1 MPKVPVDVGP
11 RQYRQLMP
19 RVRISAARFS
29 SLLANRNMTPDM
41 VVQRV
46 TTVVRPDDL
55 AATDQDVDFDDLLAL
70 AKVFSHPW
78 SSLLIDEPEV
88 LRRGSDNRT
97 FANQNVGL
105 SPQLITE
112 LQLADLMLQSAAE
125 LFPGGGYE
133 IPKVPKGGWPE
144 ERLASEIRSFLGV
157 SVDDQ
162 MGAKD
167 GYAAVRLWIAALNRR
182 NVYVSQRSLKDPTVR
197 AFSKVDA
204 DQAVIV
210 VSTKDESHPRI
221 FSMLHEY
228 CHVVLHSTGVC
239 DLLDHSDVERYCNKV
254 AAGVLLPP
262 ALLSRLWT
270 PGAFSGP
277 DEMADKALQTISGRA
292 HVSQQALL
300 IALRDRGTIS
310 QDLYDSMEA
319 RRAARRGGGG
329 KKQKGS
335 PTYYTVEINKVG
347 RLYAHRV
354 VDALSEGVIDRQDAS
369 VLLGVGEQN
378 IAKYRNALAEGTGAD
393 G

>member
-1 MPKVPVDVGP
+1 MAK
-11 RQYRQLMP
+11 
-19 RVRISAARFS
+19 VRISAVRFA
-29 SLLANRNMTPDM
+29 SLLANRNMTPGM
-41 VVQRV
+41 LVQRV
-46 TTVVRPDDL
+46 TTAVRPHDL
-55 AATDQDVDFDDLLAL
+55 AAADQDVEFEDLLAL
-70 AKVFSHPW
+70 AKVFAHPW
-78 SSLLIDEPEV
+78 SSLLLDEPEV

-97 FANQNVGL
+97 FGNRKVDL
-105 SPQLITE
+105 SPQLIAE
-112 LQLADLMLQSAAE
+112 LQLADLMLGTAAE
-125 LFPGGGYE
+125 LFPGNGYE
-133 IPKVPKGGWPE
+133 IPAVPKGGWPE
-144 ERLASEIRSFLGV
+144 DRLASEIRSFLGV

-162 MGAKD
+162 MGVKD
-167 GYAAVRLWIAALNRR
+167 AYAAVRLWIAALNRR

-204 DQAVIV
+204 GQAVIV

-262 ALLSRLWT
+262 ELLTRLWT
-270 PGAFSGP
+270 PGAFSGSE
-277 DEMADKALQTISGRA
+277 EMADKALQTMSGRA

-300 IALRDRGTIS
+300 IALRNRGTIS
-310 QDLYDSMEA
+310 QDLHDGMEA

-329 KKQKGS
+329 KKTKKGS

-378 IAKYRNALAEGTGAD
+378 VAKYRNALAEGAAAD
-393 G
+393 A

>member
-1 MPKVPVDVGP
+1 MPKV
-11 RQYRQLMP
+11 
-19 RVRISAARFS
+19 RVSAARFS
-29 SLLANRNMTPDM
+29 SLLANRNMSPDM

-46 TTVVRPDDL
+46 ATTVRPHEL
-55 AATDQDVDFDDLLAL
+55 AATDQEVEFDDLVRLAM
-70 AKVFSHPW
+70 VFSLPW
-78 SSLLIDEPEV
+78 SSLLIDAPEV
-88 LRRGSDNRT
+88 LRRGGDNRT
-97 FANQNVGL
+97 FVNQKVDL

-112 LQLADLMLQSAAE
+112 LQLADLLLESAAE

-133 IPKVPKGGWPE
+133 IPDLPRGGWSE
-144 ERLASEIRSFLGV
+144 DQLASEIRSFLAV

-162 MGAKD
+162 MGVND
-167 GYAAVRLWIAALNRR
+167 GYGAVRLWIAALNRR

-197 AFSKVDA
+197 AFSKVNE

-210 VSTKDESHPRI
+210 VSTKDGSYPRI
-221 FSMLHEY
+221 FSILHEY

-254 AAGVLLPP
+254 SASVLLPP
-262 ALLSRLWT
+262 ELLTRIWT

-277 DEMADKALQTISGRA
+277 HEVADKALQTMSSRA

-310 QDLYDSMEA
+310 QELHNAMEG
-319 RRAARRGGGG
+319 RRAARRGAGG
-329 KKQKGS
+329 KQRKGS
-335 PTYYTVEINKVG
+335 PPYYTVEINKVG
-347 RLYAHRV
+347 RLYAQRV

-369 VLLGVGEQN
+369 VLLGVGEHN
-378 IAKYRNALAEGTGAD
+378 IAKYRKALAEGAGVD

>member
-1 MPKVPVDVGP
+1 
-11 RQYRQLMP
+11 
-19 RVRISAARFS
+19 
-29 SLLANRNMTPDM
+29 MTPDM

-46 TTVVRPDDL
+46 ATVIRPQDL
-55 AATDQDVDFDDLLAL
+55 AEADQDVGFEDLLAL

-97 FANQNVGL
+97 FANRRVNL

-112 LQLADLMLQSAAE
+112 LQLADLMLETAAE

-133 IPKVPKGGWPE
+133 IPPLPKAGWSE
-144 ERLASEIRSFLGV
+144 GRLASEIRSFLGV
-157 SVDDQ
+157 TVDDQ
-162 MGAKD
+162 MGLKD
-167 GYAAVRLWIAALNRR
+167 AYAAVRLWIAALNRR

-197 AFSKVDA
+197 AFSKVD
-204 DQAVIV
+204 DGQAVIV
-210 VSTKDESHPRI
+210 VSTKDESQPRI

-262 ALLSRLWT
+262 ELLSRLWS
-270 PGAFSGP
+270 PGAFSGSE
-277 DEMADKALQTISGRA
+277 EMADKALQTMSGRA

-300 IALRDRGTIS
+300 IALRERGSIP
-310 QDLYDSMEA
+310 QDVYDAMEA
-319 RRAARRGGGG
+319 RRAARRSGGG
-329 KKQKGS
+329 KKQTGK
-335 PTYYTVEINKVG
+335 PTYYIVEINKVG

-354 VDALSEGVIDRQDAS
+354 VGALREGVIDRQDAS
-369 VLLGVGEQN
+369 VLLGVGEQSV
-378 IAKYRNALAEGTGAD
+378 AKYREALAEGAAAD